1 MTNTEEPILGVIFQV
16 RHSSN
21 VFAIPIRHVARIE
34 PIEGTVI
41 SLPRFPNHG
50 VYRVHGKNISTI
62 CLSWLLG
69 FEKRTSCT
77 LPNQNLMI
85 LPC

>member
-34 PIEGTVI
+34 PNARA
-41 SLPRFPNHG
+41 LYQP
-50 VYRVHGKNISTI
+50 
-62 CLSWLLG
+62 
-69 FEKRTSCT
+69 TS
-77 LPNQNLMI
+77 
-85 LPC
+85 

>member
-21 VFAIPIRHVARIE
+21 VFAIPIRHVVRIE
-34 PIEGTVI
+34 SIEGKVI

-62 CLSWLLG
+62 CLSWQLG
-69 FEKRTSCT
+69 FEKRTSSAHS
-77 LPNQNLMI
+77 NQNLMI
-85 LPC
+85 KPC

>member
-1 MTNTEEPILGVIFQV
+1 MTNTGEPILGVIFQV
-16 RHSSN
+16 HHSSN

-34 PIEGTVI
+34 PIEGKVI

-69 FEKRTSCT
+69 FEKSTSCA
-77 LPNQNLMI
+77 LSNQNLMI
-85 LPC
+85 FPC

>member
-34 PIEGTVI
+34 PIEGTPE
-41 SLPRFPNHG
+41 SHSAWLSFERFIRFFKEG
-50 VYRVHGKNISTI
+50 
-62 CLSWLLG
+62 LS
-69 FEKRTSCT
+69 CH
-77 LPNQNLMI
+77 QNTGI
-85 LPC
+85 

>member
-1 MTNTEEPILGVIFQV
+1 MTNTEEPILGVMFQV
-16 RHSSN
+16 HPSSN

-41 SLPRFPNHG
+41 SLPCFPNHG

-69 FEKRTSCT
+69 FEKRRAVPFPIKT
-77 LPNQNLMI
+77 
-85 LPC
+85 